1 MIYYNEKAFFMVLG
15 IIIII
20 GFVGAVFKIEEL
32 WTFSFGLLLGILID
46 SLLTK
51 EQIELIKKLKEE
63 GKTTYEL
70 AKQFN
75 VCQNTIMYWTSNR
88 DKQIKR
94 NSERIKNMSK
104 EERHKIY
111 LKQYEY
117 RKNYFKSKYQTDS
130 EFRKKVIERVIKY
143 QKRKKNEQSILL

>member
-1 MIYYNEKAFFMVLG
+1 MKHLYNITEKRRKHL
-15 IIIII
+15 
-20 GFVGAVFKIEEL
+20 EL
-32 WTFSFGLLLGILID
+32 NTGKKNIRKEKNMKKK
-46 SLLTK
+46 LTK

-63 GKTTYEL
+63 GKNTYEL

-111 LKQYEY
+111 KRQYEY
-117 RKNYFKSKYQTDS
+117 RKNYFRTKYQTDS

-143 QKRKKNEQSILL
+143 QKKKKNDIL

>member
-1 MIYYNEKAFFMVLG
+1 MKQ
-15 IIIII
+15 
-20 GFVGAVFKIEEL
+20 K
-32 WTFSFGLLLGILID
+32 
-46 SLLTK
+46 LTK

-117 RKNYFKSKYQTDS
+117 RKNYFRTKYQTDP

-143 QKRKKNEQSILL
+143 QRSKKNA

>member
-1 MIYYNEKAFFMVLG
+1 MKHLYNIMERRRKHLELNLGKKNIRKEKNM
-15 IIIII
+15 
-20 GFVGAVFKIEEL
+20 KKN
-32 WTFSFGLLLGILID
+32 
-46 SLLTK
+46 LTK

-63 GKTTYEL
+63 GKTTYEI

-94 NSERIKNMSK
+94 NSDRIKNMSK

-117 RKNYFKSKYQTDS
+117 RKNYFRTKYQTDQ

-143 QKRKKNEQSILL
+143 QRRKKNA

>member
-1 MIYYNEKAFFMVLG
+1 MKHLYNIMERRRKHLELNLGKKNIRKEKNM
-15 IIIII
+15 
-20 GFVGAVFKIEEL
+20 KQK
-32 WTFSFGLLLGILID
+32 
-46 SLLTK
+46 LTK

-63 GKTTYEL
+63 GKTTYEI

-94 NSERIKNMSK
+94 NSDRIKNMSK

-117 RKNYFKSKYQTDS
+117 RKNYFRTKYQTDQ

-143 QKRKKNEQSILL
+143 QRRKKNA